1 MARDPSAGHTLN
13 LRGTGPCRDS
23 TIQMRSLAGAT
34 AILTGANGGLG
45 THLTNALAAEGMHL
59 LLVAYPGVGLSE
71 LQTAV
76 QGHPGRTEILVADL
90 RVAAERTRVI
100 HIALEH
106 FGAVDLL
113 INNAGVEFSSVYH
126 ELTLDRVLEVLRVNL
141 EAPMDLTRLAIP
153 SMLKRKRGHIVNMSS
168 LAGKSGPGYQE
179 PYAATKAALSAFTQ
193 SLRNTYRGTGVSA
206 SAITPGFV
214 EAGIYTRLRRQ
225 TGRDAP
231 PFLGSCSPKRVC
243 KALIRAVLHDVPEIT
258 LSRYPI
264 GPVLAL
270 TALFPR
276 LGEWITENTGVN
288 DFFRQAARADT
299 AEPAASL
306 TPPPTGP
313 HYPKNQP

>member
-1 MARDPSAGHTLN
+1 MP
-13 LRGTGPCRDS
+13 DS
-23 TIQMRSLAGAT
+23 PHHMRPLSGAT

-59 LLVAYPGVGLSE
+59 LLVAYPGVGLAE

-76 QGHPGRTEILVADL
+76 QGYPGRTEILVADL
-90 RVAAERTRVI
+90 RVAAERSRVI
-100 HIALEH
+100 NFALER
-106 FGAVDLL
+106 FGAIDLL
-113 INNAGVEFSSVYH
+113 VNNAGVEFSSVYH

-153 SMLKRKRGHIVNMSS
+153 TMLERRRGHIVNISS

-214 EAGIYTRLRRQ
+214 EAGIYTRLKRQ
-225 TGRDAP
+225 TGRNAP
-231 PFLGSCSPKRVC
+231 PFLGSCTPERVC
-243 KALIRAVLHDVPEIT
+243 RTLIRAVINDVPEIT

-276 LGEWITENTGVN
+276 LGEWITEHTGVN
-288 DFFRQAARADT
+288 AFFHQAARAESAESADT
-299 AEPAASL
+299 LVRPSTNSL
-306 TPPPTGP
+306 
-313 HYPKNQP
+313 